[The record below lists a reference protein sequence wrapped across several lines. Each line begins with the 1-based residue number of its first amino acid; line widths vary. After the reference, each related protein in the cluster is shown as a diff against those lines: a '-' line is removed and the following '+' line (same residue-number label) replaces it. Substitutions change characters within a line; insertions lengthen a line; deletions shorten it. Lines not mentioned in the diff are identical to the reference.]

1 MNKQNSNLNISEKT
15 EQAVTAADALY
26 QAVKK
31 SYPNRPLFFL
41 KLDELYMNLCVGA
54 RSYDKD
60 FIFMVEKR
68 WSDYLPEIIW
78 TEELGKLVNQYQRN
92 CRKWVWQI
100 ISDQYPFTAEQLN
113 AIDAVLKIHQQLL
126 EGMTYLEIKSEGND
140 YTCQE
145 LRQQVGTNGLGL
157 SAFVKQLKYSDFD
170 EQLKELRATY
180 GKPLQIAQDT
190 LMWMGIVS
198 MQVQQNKQPNQ
209 DAIRKT
215 IKDIWYDVMENK
227 FNDCD
232 IDMWTERFVV
242 RIRKKWKLP
251 CGLIHYPYNQLRD
264 DAAKAKAKFQFCTAY
279 TIACTKGR
287 NIENITILNSTIELL
302 KSSFKNTESLQ
313 NVNRP
318 ISHII
323 NRYCNSAD
331 QKLIDTSVVEY
342 FQLHY
347 DFTEECFERMRR
359 LDEDDIRNVENE
371 IIRQKTRAAEDI
383 ALMYQERED
392 ETLGKLL
399 ETLSNPI
406 HGNVIGQMYLISNGE
421 KENIPIEE
429 IRRLLGNF
437 FLLMQQKMIMP
448 VWDNHSLY
456 PGWSVRGKMVVKS
469 IKREDERK

>member
-145 LRQQVGTNGLGL
+145 LRQQVGINGLGL

-215 IKDIWYDVMENK
+215 IKDIWYDVMEKRRRTGNEGNL
-227 FNDCD
+227 F
-232 IDMWTERFVV
+232 W
-242 RIRKKWKLP
+242 
-251 CGLIHYPYNQLRD
+251 LI
-264 DAAKAKAKFQFCTAY
+264 
-279 TIACTKGR
+279 
-287 NIENITILNSTIELL
+287 
-302 KSSFKNTESLQ
+302 
-313 NVNRP
+313 
-318 ISHII
+318 
-323 NRYCNSAD
+323 
-331 QKLIDTSVVEY
+331 EY
-342 FQLHY
+342 
-347 DFTEECFERMRR
+347 
-359 LDEDDIRNVENE
+359 
-371 IIRQKTRAAEDI
+371 
-383 ALMYQERED
+383 
-392 ETLGKLL
+392 
-399 ETLSNPI
+399 
-406 HGNVIGQMYLISNGE
+406 
-421 KENIPIEE
+421 
-429 IRRLLGNF
+429 
-437 FLLMQQKMIMP
+437 
-448 VWDNHSLY
+448 
-456 PGWSVRGKMVVKS
+456 
-469 IKREDERK
+469 